1 MTTRLS
7 SSNPHDFERLTPSEA
22 HLLELERRR
31 GLHMHTGCVLMF
43 DGSPPTLEQF
53 TEHIRSRL
61 HLVPRYRRHVVSV
74 PYGVGRPLWVDDPLL
89 ALGFHVRAAA
99 LPAEGGE
106 RELFQMVGELLSA
119 QLDRGK
125 PLWEIWL
132 VGPLVGERFAVI
144 AKTHC
149 ALVDGDVNRDLLS
162 VLVEPAE
169 APQPHAPA
177 WDAPP
182 PPTPAEL
189 VLGALVERARDPRS
203 TLRTARTVA
212 SRARE
217 ELEWRD
223 VGSLG
228 SLGASPRSLLNRPI
242 GRQRHYAH
250 VEVGLGRLRKD
261 RERLGGTIN
270 DAILTAVAGAV
281 GGLLR
286 LRGEDTDGLVLRV
299 LLPLLDATSTRLL
312 ASHVPLPAGIS
323 DPRRRH
329 AGISRALD
337 GLAAAGRVRGAR
349 ELTTLAGFAPP
360 TLLGPAARLQ
370 AGQRAFNLAVTNIP
384 GPSTPRRLLGRELRA
399 ILPAMPLARNQT
411 LSVAIA
417 SFCGR
422 LHFGLLA
429 DGETLGDPN
438 ELAALLETSLAE
450 LRKGARGKTLR
461 SRP

>member
-1 MTTRLS
+1 MRVLALDYGSARCGCAVSDPTGTIVTPIAVVAEPGTRAGLARVLEVVA
-7 SSNPHDFERLTPSEA
+7 EREV
-22 HLLELERRR
+22 E
-31 GLHMHTGCVLMF
+31 
-43 DGSPPTLEQF
+43 
-53 TEHIRSRL
+53 
-61 HLVPRYRRHVVSV
+61 HVV
-74 PYGVGRPLWVDDPLL
+74 
-89 ALGFHVRAAA
+89 
-99 LPAEGGE
+99 
-106 RELFQMVGELLSA
+106 
-119 QLDRGK
+119 
-125 PLWEIWL
+125 
-132 VGPLVGERFAVI
+132 
-144 AKTHC
+144 
-149 ALVDGDVNRDLLS
+149 
-162 VLVEPAE
+162 
-169 APQPHAPA
+169 
-177 WDAPP
+177 
-182 PPTPAEL
+182 
-189 VLGALVERARDPRS
+189 
-203 TLRTARTVA
+203 
-212 SRARE
+212 
-217 ELEWRD
+217 
-223 VGSLG
+223 
-228 SLGASPRSLLNRPI
+228 
-242 GRQRHYAH
+242 
-250 VEVGLGRLRKD
+250 VGLPLS
-261 RERLGGTIN
+261 
-270 DAILTAVAGAV
+270 
-281 GGLLR
+281 

-329 AGISRALD
+329 AEISRALD

-360 TLLGPAARLQ
+360 TLLGQAARLQ